1 MRRTSFCSPVSIYI
15 RKGGISRESSG
26 QSGRDEM
33 SWICDLSDGRKA
45 CLYTD
50 RNRILF
56 YTFPGRNGGVP
67 AVIKDDH
74 ESGMSAFLYYGTIY
88 FTYINTEKELI
99 FDGIGGGEEIN
110 LGKAQDIKA
119 GPDLA
124 EAAGNIFLFSMR
136 RGDENE
142 PARIEALDPY
152 GTGSPIL
159 VTEGKEISGYRLVQS
174 GNSVIVLTFCRN
186 EIEEEIIW
194 REGRFQ
200 GVSVRKEWAEKEQ
213 LEKDCSLLRR
223 KMQEQEREQR
233 TRLEMEQYRN
243 SELEKTLEKYRE
255 EIMYAK
261 QKYDELAGFAGRLQE
276 AVKQW
281 REKYMEEI

>member
-1 MRRTSFCSPVSIYI
+1 M
-15 RKGGISRESSG
+15 
-26 QSGRDEM
+26 
-33 SWICDLSDGRKA
+33 
-45 CLYTD
+45 
-50 RNRILF
+50 
-56 YTFPGRNGGVP
+56 
-67 AVIKDDH
+67 
-74 ESGMSAFLYYGTIY
+74 
-88 FTYINTEKELI
+88 
-99 FDGIGGGEEIN
+99 
-110 LGKAQDIKA
+110 
-119 GPDLA
+119 
-124 EAAGNIFLFSMR
+124 
-136 RGDENE
+136 
-142 PARIEALDPY
+142 
-152 GTGSPIL
+152 
-159 VTEGKEISGYRLVQS
+159 
-174 GNSVIVLTFCRN
+174 IVLTFCGN

-194 REGRFQ
+194 REGRFR
-200 GVSVRKEWAEKEQ
+200 GVSVRKERVEKEQ